1 MNGAF
6 LAIDWGTTNR
16 RIYRI
21 EDGRV
26 VSTER
31 DGVGARAV
39 APADYPREIAGIRAR
54 FDNLPIL
61 LAGMVGS
68 TVGWRAVPYVPLPAG
83 LRALA
88 DGIDW
93 VDERTGI
100 IPGIASMAPAD
111 VMRGEEV
118 QLLGAAA
125 TGLVPDDALLCQ
137 PGTHCKWVHV
147 EHGEIT
153 AFETTM
159 TGELFALLRDH
170 SILAPQLAGTVT
182 SDAAFEKGVREG
194 ATRDLGSALFE
205 IRARAVLQDE
215 MDAASFASGLLI
227 GSDVARHVARDNIYV
242 LADPVL
248 GGLYVSA
255 IEALGGRAALIDSHD
270 AFLAGI
276 QWIWEHIR

>member
-1 MNGAF
+1 MNNAF

-26 VSTER
+26 VATER
-31 DGVGARAV
+31 DGLGARAI
-39 APADYPREIAGIRAR
+39 APADYPREIASIRAQ
-54 FDNLPIL
+54 FGDLPIL

-68 TVGWRAVPYVPLPAG
+68 TVGWRPVPYVALPAG
-83 LRALA
+83 LPALA

-100 IPGIASMAPAD
+100 IPGIASLAPAD

-125 TGLVPDDALLCQ
+125 AGLVPDDALLCQ
-137 PGTHCKWVHV
+137 PGTHCKWVSV
-147 EHGEIT
+147 ERGEIT

-182 SDAAFEKGVREG
+182 GGAGFETGVREG
-194 ATRDLGSALFE
+194 AGRDLGSALFG
-205 IRARAVLQDE
+205 IRARAILQDE
-215 MDAASFASGLLI
+215 MDATSFASGLLI
-227 GSDVARHVARDNIYV
+227 GSDVARHVVGNNIHV

-248 GGLYVSA
+248 GGLYIAA
-255 IEALGGRAALIDSHD
+255 IKALGGRAALIDSHD